1 MTQGFFVCLV
11 FFVSDCVVFGKVL
24 LTYIQVRGV
33 ALFQKPPYQM
43 QKILRL
49 VLGQTKIC
57 LRSDL
62 IIFLKCCN
70 YHIQLCCF
78 RVRYPC
84 NIKNLTRRGVWI

>member
-11 FFVSDCVVFGKVL
+11 FFVSDCVVFRKVL

-49 VLGQTKIC
+49 VLVPAKNIPALGIVRFCKMQKI
-57 LRSDL
+57 LRL
-62 IIFLKCCN
+62 VL
-70 YHIQLCCF
+70 
-78 RVRYPC
+78 
-84 NIKNLTRRGVWI
+84 G